1 MATVKLPL
9 NWPYKEHTILRMA
22 TVYWPSNWPHLEP
35 TWLLMATVWI
45 DLQTDL
51 NKKTTLLRTATES
64 WPLNSTN
71 LEPTMSLMVTLIWAL
86 NWPNQEP
93 TWWRI
98 TIVNC
103 IYILLLLLYHIWS
116 SVLIAQTI
124 LIGLKCELKRMIRY
138 MYQRLKQ
145 CVQISDNYSDLFY
158 L

>member
-1 MATVKLPL
+1 MVTVKWPL

-22 TVYWPSNWPHLEP
+22 TVNWPSNWPHLEP

-51 NKKTTLLRTATES
+51 NKKPTLLR
-64 WPLNSTN
+64 
-71 LEPTMSLMVTLIWAL
+71 MVTLNWAL

-124 LIGLKCELKRMIRY
+124 LIGLNCELKRMIRY